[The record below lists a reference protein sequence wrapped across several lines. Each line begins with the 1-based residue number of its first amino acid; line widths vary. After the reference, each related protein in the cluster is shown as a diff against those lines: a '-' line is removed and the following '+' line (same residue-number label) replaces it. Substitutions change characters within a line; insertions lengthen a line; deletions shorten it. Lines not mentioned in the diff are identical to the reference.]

1 MKQGD
6 VRIAWPKMFAQK
18 DSPYCP
24 IRVYKEYRARRP
36 ADTNIDNAR
45 FYLRP
50 ISSPSSRTWFS
61 HQPIGKEK
69 LGKILSDISK
79 KGGLMVR
86 KKNLCPREIFHA
98 FLASVDF
105 FRKILSRIL
114 SEFQTDWI
122 QIRPDVLQG
131 LIWVQSVCKGYEQTA
146 LEDNDR
152 VNYSTGTLVQ
162 TGLLSTEL
170 AHFD

>member
-18 DSPYCP
+18 DSPNCP

-86 KKNLCPREIFHA
+86 KNNPLPPGNFSCF
-98 FLASVDF
+98 FWASAVF
-105 FRKILSRIL
+105 FRNHLFRKILSGIP
-114 SEFQTDWI
+114 SEFQTD
-122 QIRPDVLQG
+122 
-131 LIWVQSVCKGYEQTA
+131 
-146 LEDNDR
+146 
-152 VNYSTGTLVQ
+152 
-162 TGLLSTEL
+162 
-170 AHFD
+170 